1 MPPLLSEIRTH
12 WLPKQG
18 HTPDEYEDATA
29 PPVAAADG
37 TVRAALADGATESA
51 FAGAWARTLVEE
63 FTGSDV
69 TVPETFAESIHRTRR
84 VFGGRIAEHATDLPW
99 YAAAK
104 AEEGAFAAFLG
115 FVLYPNGAWRAV
127 AVGDCCLFHLR
138 GGACLTTWPLD
149 DPADFGNRPDLLG
162 SRLDVSQPDAQTTS
176 AQWTAGDR
184 FLLVSD
190 ALAAYLLAHD
200 PAAATGLD
208 AEAFVAFVAGARADG
223 MRNDDVTLLE
233 LVLRPQLR

>member
-1 MPPLLSEIRTH
+1 MLAFLSDARTH
-12 WLPKQG
+12 SLPKHG
-18 HTPDEYEDATA
+18 HTAEEYEDATA
-29 PPVAAADG
+29 PPSRAPDG

-63 FTGSDV
+63 FVGADV
-69 TVPETFAESIHRTRR
+69 TVPRTFAESIHQTRR
-84 VFGGRIAEHATDLPW
+84 VFGRRIAEHATDLPW
-99 YAAAK
+99 YAATK

-115 FVLYPNGAWRAV
+115 LVLYPNGAWRGV
-127 AVGDCCLFHLR
+127 AVGDCCLFQIREGVTLE
-138 GGACLTTWPLD
+138 AWPLD

-162 SRLDVSQPDAQTTS
+162 SRLDVSHPEAEATS
-176 AQWTAGDR
+176 AQWTPGDH

-200 PAAATGLD
+200 PAAALGLD
-208 AEAFVAFVAGARADG
+208 APAFEAFVAAAREGG

-233 LVLRPQLR
+233 LVTRP

>member
-1 MPPLLSEIRTH
+1 MLAFLSDVRTH
-12 WLPKQG
+12 SLPKHG
-18 HTPDEYEDATA
+18 HTAEEYEDATA
-29 PPVAAADG
+29 PPSRAPDG

-63 FTGSDV
+63 FIGADTS
-69 TVPETFAESIHRTRR
+69 VPETFSESIHRTRR
-84 VFGGRIAEHATDLPW
+84 VFGRRIAEHATALPW

-115 FVLYPNGAWRAV
+115 LVLYPSGAWRAV

-138 GGACLTTWPLD
+138 DGERLLTWPLD
-149 DPADFGNRPDLLG
+149 DPDDFGNRPDLLG
-162 SRLDVSQPDAQTTS
+162 SRLDVGQPDAETTS
-176 AQWTAGDR
+176 AQWSPGDR
-184 FLLVSD
+184 ILLASD

-208 AEAFVAFVAGARADG
+208 TTAFEAFVADARADG
-223 MRNDDVTLLE
+223 MRNDDVTLVD
-233 LVLRPQLR
+233 LVFRP

>member
-1 MPPLLSEIRTH
+1 MPAFLSDVRTH
-12 WLPKQG
+12 WLPKHG

-29 PPVAAADG
+29 PPAAASDG

-63 FTGSDV
+63 FIGANV

-84 VFGGRIAEHATDLPW
+84 VFGRRIAEHATDLPW

-115 FVLYPNGAWRAV
+115 LVLYPNGAWRAV

-138 GGACLTTWPLD
+138 DGERLMSWPLD
-149 DPADFGNRPDLLG
+149 DPDDFGNRPDLLG
-162 SRLDVSQPDAQTTS
+162 SRLDASQPDAETTS
-176 AQWTAGDR
+176 AQWSPGDR
-184 FLLVSD
+184 FLLASD
-190 ALAAYLLAHD
+190 ALAAYLLAHE
-200 PAAATGLD
+200 PADVTGLNAD
-208 AEAFVAFVAGARADG
+208 AFAAFVAAARDHG
-223 MRNDDVTLLE
+223 MRNDDVTLVE
-233 LVLRPQLR
+233 LVFRS